1 MYNVLS
7 SAGSMLEGGN
17 YKIMAQLIPENV
29 TRKLDDL
36 GRITLPKGL
45 RDRMYHNNPNV
56 ELEIFTAVIDGR
68 NCICLAS
75 PVDTTT
81 KVLAAVEIFKECG
94 VPITEEMTEY
104 IENLKNE

>member
-7 SAGSMLEGGN
+7 AIKHVLDKGD

-36 GRITLPKGL
+36 GRITRQKGL

-75 PVDTTT
+75 PVDTAT